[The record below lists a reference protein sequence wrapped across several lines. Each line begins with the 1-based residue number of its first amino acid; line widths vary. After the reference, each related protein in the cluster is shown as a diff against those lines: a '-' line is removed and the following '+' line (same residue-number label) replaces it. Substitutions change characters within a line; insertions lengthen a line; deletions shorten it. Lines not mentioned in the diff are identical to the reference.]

1 MGIKDLFKV
10 NEYKDS
16 IAELQNENARMR
28 SVMSPE
34 MQQADNLQ
42 THINELQNR
51 LASLQYAIRQA
62 AEANQKYQQANAQI
76 AEEINRKSSQIVD
89 LDSQIEMQ
97 DFGLYV
103 PRFDFANSTL
113 FKDRLAEC
121 RKQQK
126 MMVKEFE
133 DQANRSNW
141 TVNNSK
147 SQGRKMV
154 KQIAKLLMRAYNGEC
169 DEIVRKV
176 RTANIEKSIERV
188 YKSAESI
195 NRQATVIQLEIPHT
209 YQRLKEDEVRLA
221 YEFQLQK
228 EKEKEEIR
236 EAREKEREER
246 KLAKEIAD
254 KRKKLEKEKKQY
266 LSAYEDIERRIAS
279 ASEEDKP
286 GLVSKAAEL
295 KGKLADVDVAVRDV
309 DYREANQKAGYV
321 YVISNIGS
329 FGEGVFKIGMTR
341 RLDPMDRVKELGDA
355 SVPFN
360 FDVHAMIF
368 SDDAPK
374 LEAALH
380 REFED
385 RKVNIVNQRR
395 EFFRVTLEEIEAV
408 VKANYERT
416 VEFVKFPDADQ
427 YRTSEKLRAQGT
439 FKYQQ

>member
-16 IAELQNENARMR
+16 IAELQNENARIR

-34 MQQADNLQ
+34 MLQADNLQ
-42 THINELQNR
+42 AHINELQGQ
-51 LASLQYAIRQA
+51 LSSLQNAIQQA
-62 AEANQKYQQANAQI
+62 AEANARYQQANYQI
-76 AEEINRKSSQIVD
+76 AQEINNKRNQIVD

-97 DFGLYV
+97 EFGLYV

-121 RKQQK
+121 RRQQK
-126 MMVKEFE
+126 FAVKEFE
-133 DQANRSNW
+133 NQANRSNW

-147 SQGRKMV
+147 AQGRKMV
-154 KQIAKLLMRAYNGEC
+154 KQMAKLLMRAYNGEC

-176 RTANIEKSIERV
+176 RTANISKSIERV

-266 LSAYEDIERRIAS
+266 LSAYEDIERRIAT

-286 GLVSKAAEL
+286 GLISKAAEL

-427 YRTSEKLRAQGT
+427 YRTSEKLRAQGI
-439 FKYQQ
+439 FKYQ